1 MSSAAAPGRTP
12 ELLVLKIGGSLFSD
26 KRAGGGTD
34 PEAVADYARQVR
46 DLAAAHPGRVVL
58 VTGGGAAC
66 HEVGRTVDPARDPW
80 SALALTAPAFA
91 VRWEW
96 TTRLRRLGV
105 RAVPLQLTG
114 LYGERPDGAED
125 AHPDAVRRLLEGRAL
140 PVLSSDC
147 VLTADGT
154 LRIVSS
160 DEAPALLLDR
170 DPGTVRIVA
179 LTDVPGVLTGAD
191 DSSPVLPRLDA
202 ADPSAAD
209 ELLWPT
215 GSWDATDAMRGK
227 IRHLAA
233 HARRGA
239 QCVITRGERTGR
251 LTHLFAPL
259 ESWPAGERHT
269 EIATDRIPPSRT
281 VLLNP
286 GPVNVHPL
294 VRAAIGSPDE
304 CHREPEAAALLAS
317 VARKATEVAGGG
329 ADTHA
334 TVLLTG
340 SGTAALEAA
349 VGSAVPP
356 DGRLLVLDNGHYGER
371 LHAIAATHRIPAK
384 RLEFG
389 WARPVDPAAVERALA
404 ADPGLTHVA
413 MVHHETSTGMLNPVA
428 AIGRITT
435 RLGRSLLVD
444 AISSLGVE
452 ALDVTADGVDWCVGT
467 ANKCLEGL
475 PGISFVTAPRARF
488 EALAG
493 HPARTFYL
501 DLDAHYRAQTG
512 SGSTQFTPALQVL
525 RALDAALDLTLD
537 EGVEARYARYAARAA
552 AVRTGLAERGIRL
565 LLPPEQRAVSLTH
578 AFLDDGLGY
587 RELHDGLKERGYVI
601 YATQGADARGFRI
614 ATMGRITDHDVRGL
628 LTALDEVRK
637 EHAAP
642 HPAPSPRPRPGKE
655 NR

>member
-1 MSSAAAPGRTP
+1 MSTLAAPGRTP

-34 PEAVADYARQVR
+34 PLAIADYARQVR

-96 TTRLRRLGV
+96 TTQLRQLGV

-114 LYGERPDGAED
+114 LYGQHPDGTED
-125 AHPDAVRRLLEGRAL
+125 ANPATVRQLLAAGAL

-147 VLTADGT
+147 ALTADGT

-160 DEAPALLLDR
+160 DEAPALLLDQ
-170 DPGTVRIVA
+170 DPDTVRIVA
-179 LTDVPGVLTGAD
+179 LTDVPGVLTGPD
-191 DSSPVLPRLDA
+191 DTSPVLRRLDA

-209 ELLWPT
+209 HLLWPT

-227 IRHLAA
+227 IRSLAA

-239 QCVITRGERTGR
+239 QCVITRGERTGG
-251 LTHLFAPL
+251 LGHLFAPL
-259 ESWPAGERHT
+259 EDWPADRRHT
-269 EIATDRIPPSRT
+269 EIATDRNTPART

-304 CHREPEAAALLAS
+304 CHREPEAAELLTA

-349 VGSAVPP
+349 ISSAVPP
-356 DGRLLVLDNGHYGER
+356 DGRLLVIDNGHYGER
-371 LHAIAATHRIPAK
+371 LHAIARTHRIPAV

-389 WARPVDPAAVERALA
+389 WAAPVDPAAVERALA

-428 AIGRITT
+428 EIGRITA
-435 RLGRSLLVD
+435 GYSRSLLVD
-444 AISSLGVE
+444 AISSLGAE
-452 ALDVTADGVDWCVGT
+452 ALDVSANRIDWCVGT

-488 EALAG
+488 EELAG

-501 DLDAHYRAQTG
+501 DLHANYRAQVG
-512 SGSTQFTPALQVL
+512 AASPQFTPALQVL
-525 RALDAALDLTLD
+525 RALDVALDLTLA
-537 EGVEARYARYAARAA
+537 EGVAARSARYAARAA
-552 AVRTGLAERGIRL
+552 TVRAGLAERGIRL
-565 LLPPEQRAVSLTH
+565 LLPPEQRAASLTN

-587 RELHDGLKERGYVI
+587 QQLHDGLKERGYVI
-601 YATQGADARGFRI
+601 YATQSADAGVFRI
-614 ATMGRITDHDVRGL
+614 ATMGQLTDRDVRGL

-637 EHAAP
+637 EHAAAS
-642 HPAPSPRPRPGKE
+642 APSPRSRPWKE